1 MQPPSADIGHDVV
14 GGRVRRGRG
23 LAGLA
28 RRALESWRQN
38 VVFRLGAGIVLAVA
52 LSTGVYTTYV
62 MQTLR
67 DEASARLQDRVERQ
81 ASVLS
86 HALARPLFDI
96 NSAAVSSVVDSLG
109 ATPEVLMLHVLAP
122 NGAVLAALGGAD
134 DEPNAIRVSRKI
146 SFHDG
151 SRTYHVGAIELA
163 FSRRQIDEDLRRQM
177 VQTVMANFLLTLAI
191 VVCVLLVGR
200 RMTQPFADIQEA
212 LEKLARGETDIYLSG
227 IGRRD
232 QIGRLSSAVRSFRD
246 TLNRLRRAELV
257 TNGLLR
263 EKSTIEQQLRE
274 LNEDLEQK
282 IAARTRE
289 LLDSIRVA
297 RDSQEKLQAIVD
309 TALDAVVR
317 MDRQGRIVG
326 WNTQAE
332 KIFGWQR
339 DEVLGLDLD
348 QCIVPERHR
357 AAHRHGLERFER
369 SGVGGVLD
377 SRIETYAL
385 RRDGVEFPIELAIT
399 RVQLADSEDYE
410 FCSFIRD
417 ISERRER
424 EQSLVAANV
433 RAEAANVAKS
443 EFLANMS
450 HEIRTPMSA
459 IIGMAYLALRTE
471 LSPKQNDYV
480 GKIHRAAL
488 SLLGIINDILDFSKI
503 EAGKLD
509 VEHIPFCLDDVLANV
524 ASVTGQKA
532 ADKHLEYLFH
542 VPHAIPRMLVGD
554 PLRLGQVLINLVNNA
569 VKFTPA
575 GELELSCMRLDDT
588 VASALHGGRVR
599 LRFSVRD
606 TGIGM
611 SEQQQGKLFR
621 AFHQANGSTTREYGG
636 TGLGLSISQQLVGLM
651 GGRIVVKSSPGK
663 GSTFHFDIEFPLS
676 GEPERVAVAP
686 PELDGARLLLV
697 DDSEVAREIM
707 CEALQ
712 ALPLRVDTAASGL
725 EAEAALLAA
734 DAGGDPYRVVLTD
747 WQMPG
752 MDGITLARRIA
763 GNLALRQPPA
773 TVLVTAFG
781 REEVQQEAESAGIRG
796 FLCKPIGQSA
806 LVDTLVALFAPPRAP
821 HARSRAG
828 AKHGDDAGCV
838 ARVLLVEDNLVNQ
851 QIALELLQA
860 QNIAVDVAGTGREAL
875 DRLMDG
881 GPQAYDLVLMD
892 LEMPQ
897 LDGHAATVELRKDAR
912 FDKLPVIAMTA
923 HALAE
928 IRERCLRE
936 GMQDYVSKPVEPEK
950 LYATLARWIGSQL
963 PPPLPR
969 MLPPELADGPALP
982 GLSSLSGIDSA
993 FGLRHVA
1000 GNAALYIQLL
1010 DRFRGT
1016 QRDAGNMI
1024 RIDFEAGRRADAA
1037 SRAHTLRGVAGNIGA
1052 RELQTLAQA
1061 VEEGLSL
1068 ASSDRTR
1075 MATGVR
1081 ALQAAVDATM
1091 DSLDNYFVSHA
1102 AQALAP
1108 APAAHGPD
1116 AHGPDAAPPDALE
1129 AAAQLE
1135 QLLAEFSGEATDY
1148 FEAVRGRLADV
1159 LDAHAL
1165 ARLEQHLS
1173 RYEFEEARQLLPQ
1186 TAQARPDTAE
1196 TP

>member
-1 MQPPSADIGHDVV
+1 MPEPSAD
-14 GGRVRRGRG
+14 RSRGG
-23 LAGLA
+23 LAALA
-28 RRALESWRQN
+28 RLAVESWRQN

-67 DEASARLQDRVERQ
+67 EEASARLRERVERQ

-86 HALARPLFDI
+86 QALARPLFDI

-122 NGAVLAALGGAD
+122 NGVVLAALGGAG
-134 DEPNAIRVSRKI
+134 DEPGMVRVKRQIDYQDSGR
-146 SFHDG
+146 
-151 SRTYHVGAIELA
+151 RYHVGSIELA

-177 VQTVMANFLLTLAI
+177 EQTVLANFILSLAI
-191 VVCVLLVGR
+191 VGCVLLVGR

-246 TLNRLRRAELV
+246 TLNRLRRAEQV

-357 AAHRHGLERFER
+357 AAHRNGLARYER

-385 RRDGVEFPIELAIT
+385 RRDGTEFPIELAIT
-399 RVQLADSEDYE
+399 RVQLAASLDYE

-471 LSPKQNDYV
+471 LSPKQQDYV

-509 VEHIPFCLDDVLANV
+509 VEHIPFCLDEVLANV
-524 ASVTGQKA
+524 ASVTSQKA
-532 ADKHLEYLFH
+532 ADKQLEYLFH
-542 VPHAIPRMLVGD
+542 VPHTIPRMLVGD

-575 GELELSCMRLDDT
+575 GELELSCTRIDAAT
-588 VASALHGGRVR
+588 ALQKERVT
-599 LRFSVRD
+599 LRFAVRD

-611 SEQQQGKLFR
+611 SEQQQAKLFR

-651 GGRIVVKSSPGK
+651 GGQIVVRSSPGK
-663 GSTFHFDIEFPLS
+663 GATFHFDLAFPLS

-697 DDSEVAREIM
+697 DDSEVARDIM

-763 GNLALRQPPA
+763 GNPSLRHQPS

-821 HARSRAG
+821 HAHGRGRSKSG
-828 AKHGDDAGCV
+828 DAGDCV

-860 QNIAVDVAGTGREAL
+860 RHIAVDVAATGREAL
-875 DRLMDG
+875 DRLHDG

-897 LDGHAATVELRKDAR
+897 LDGHAATIELRKDAR
-912 FDKLPVIAMTA
+912 FDRLPVIAMTA

-963 PPPLPR
+963 PPPPHF
-969 MLPPELADGPALP
+969 PPPPAPESAAGPSLP

-1000 GNAALYIQLL
+1000 GNTSLYVQLL

-1016 QRDAGNMI
+1016 QRDAGSAI
-1024 RIDFEAGRRADAA
+1024 RADFEAGRRMEAA

-1061 VEEGLSL
+1061 VEEGLTM
-1068 ASSDRTR
+1068 ASSDRSR
-1075 MATGVR
+1075 LASGVR
-1081 ALQAAVDATM
+1081 ALEAAVEATM
-1091 DSLDNYFVSHA
+1091 HSLDSYFAEHA
-1102 AQALAP
+1102 ARAVQPLTAA
-1108 APAAHGPD
+1108 APAAGAVLPAD
-1116 AHGPDAAPPDALE
+1116 AQEALG
-1129 AAAQLE
+1129 QLA
-1135 QLLAEFSGEATDY
+1135 QLLAEFSGDATDY
-1148 FEAVRGRLADV
+1148 FENVRTQLAGV
-1159 LDAHAL
+1159 LDSAVL

-1186 TAQARPDTAE
+1186 AAGSRSDIAE
-1196 TP
+1196 SP

>member
-1 MQPPSADIGHDVV
+1 L
-14 GGRVRRGRG
+14 RG
-23 LAGLA
+23 LVDG
-28 RRALESWRQN
+28 WRQN
-38 VVFRLGAGIVLAVA
+38 IVFRLGAGIVLAVV

-62 MQTLR
+62 MHTLQI
-67 DEASARLQDRVERQ
+67 EADQHLQERVDRQ

-96 NSAAVSSVVDSLG
+96 NSAAVASVVDALG
-109 ATPEVLMLHVLAP
+109 ATPEVIMLRVLAP
-122 NGAVLAALGGAD
+122 NGAVLAALGASG
-134 DEPNAIRVSRKI
+134 DEEGAIRVNRKI
-146 SFHDG
+146 AYHDG
-151 SRTYHVGAIELA
+151 DRDYPVGSIELA
-163 FSRRQIDEDLRRQM
+163 FSRRQVDDDLRRQIM
-177 VQTVMANFLLTLAI
+177 HTVMANFVLSLAI
-191 VVCVLLVGR
+191 VGCVLLVGR

-212 LEKLARGETDIYLSG
+212 LEKLARGETDIHLSG

-246 TLNRLRRAELV
+246 TLNRLRRAEQV
-257 TNGLLR
+257 TNALLR
-263 EKSTIEQQLRE
+263 DKSVIEQQLRD

-289 LLDSIRVA
+289 LVESICVA
-297 RDSQEKLQAIVD
+297 QGSQAKLQAIVD

-317 MDRQGRIVG
+317 MDREGRIVG
-326 WNTQAE
+326 WNAQAE
-332 KIFGWQR
+332 KIFGWTG
-339 DEVLGLDLD
+339 DEVLGRDLD
-348 QCIVPERHR
+348 ECIVPQRHR
-357 AAHRHGLERFER
+357 AAHRNGLARYER

-399 RVQLADSEDYE
+399 RVQLAASDEYE

-471 LSPKQNDYV
+471 LSPKQQDYV

-524 ASVTGQKA
+524 ASVTSQNA

-575 GELELSCMRLDDT
+575 GELELSCTRLDDPST
-588 VASALHGGRVR
+588 DRFRDGFAT
-599 LRFSVRD
+599 LRFAVRD

-611 SEQQQGKLFR
+611 SEKQQARLFR
-621 AFHQANGSTTREYGG
+621 AFSQANGSTTREYGG

-651 GGRIVVKSSPGK
+651 GGRIVVASSPGK
-663 GSTFHFDIEFPLS
+663 GSTFHFDLDFPLS

-697 DDSEVAREIM
+697 DDSEVARVIM
-707 CEALQ
+707 SEALR
-712 ALPLRVDTAASGL
+712 ALPLRVDVASSGA
-725 EAEAALLAA
+725 EAESALLAA
-734 DAGGDPYRVVLTD
+734 DAAGDPYRVVLTD

-752 MDGITLARRIA
+752 MDGIELARRIA
-763 GNLALRQPPA
+763 SNPALRHPPS

-781 REEVQQEAESAGIRG
+781 REEVPQEAEAAGIHG
-796 FLCKPIGQSA
+796 FLSKPIGQSA
-806 LVDTLVALFAPPRAP
+806 LVDTLVALFAPPRA
-821 HARSRAG
+821 ADA
-828 AKHGDDAGCV
+828 HGRRNGKPREKGDSA
-838 ARVLLVEDNLVNQ
+838 ARVLLVEDNQVNQ

-860 QNIAVDVAGTGREAL
+860 QGIGVDVAANGIDALAMLRE
-875 DRLMDG
+875 G
-881 GPQAYDLVLMD
+881 GPQAYDVVLMD

-912 FDKLPVIAMTA
+912 FDKVPIVAMTA

-936 GMQDYVSKPVEPEK
+936 GMQDYISKPVEPEK
-950 LYATLARWIGSQL
+950 LYATLARWIGQAM
-963 PPPLPR
+963 PPPLPAGGNAV
-969 MLPPELADGPALP
+969 PDGPTLP
-982 GLSSLSGIDSA
+982 GLSNLSGIDSA
-993 FGLRHVA
+993 YGLRHVA
-1000 GNAALYIQLL
+1000 GNVALYVQLL
-1010 DRFRGT
+1010 DRFRAT
-1016 QRDAGNMI
+1016 QRDTGAQI
-1024 RIDFEAGRRADAA
+1024 RADYQAGHLREAA
-1037 SRAHTLRGVAGNIGA
+1037 ARAHTLRGVAGNVGA

-1061 VEEGLSL
+1061 VEEGLAL
-1068 ASSDRTR
+1068 ASPDRGR
-1075 MATGVR
+1075 LASGVR
-1081 ALQAAVDATM
+1081 ALEAAVEATM
-1091 DSLDNYFVSHA
+1091 ESLDRYFASA
-1102 AQALAP
+1102 AAATPGPEPEAVPVLP
-1108 APAAHGPD
+1108 AD
-1116 AHGPDAAPPDALE
+1116 ADGAGLE
-1129 AAAQLE
+1129 AVVQLD
-1135 QLLAEFSGEATDY
+1135 QLLAEYSGDALDY
-1148 FEAVRGRLADV
+1148 FLTVRAHLAGV
-1159 LDAHAL
+1159 LDAQRL

-1173 RYEFEEARQLLPQ
+1173 RYEFEEARQLLPAAAAAA
-1186 TAQARPDTAE
+1186 TRPDTAE
-1196 TP
+1196 TR

>member
-1 MQPPSADIGHDVV
+1 M
-14 GGRVRRGRG
+14 
-23 LAGLA
+23 
-28 RRALESWRQN
+28 
-38 VVFRLGAGIVLAVA
+38 VLA
-52 LSTGVYTTYV
+52 
-62 MQTLR
+62 
-67 DEASARLQDRVERQ
+67 
-81 ASVLS
+81 
-86 HALARPLFDI
+86 
-96 NSAAVSSVVDSLG
+96 SLG
-109 ATPEVLMLHVLAP
+109 S
-122 NGAVLAALGGAD
+122 GAD
-134 DEPNAIRVSRKI
+134 EEGAERVQQKVVY
-146 SFHDG
+146 HDG
-151 SRTYHVGAIELA
+151 NREYLVGSIDLAI
-163 FSRRQIDEDLRRQM
+163 SRRQIDADLRRQII
-177 VQTVMANFLLTLAI
+177 QTVLGNLILTLTI
-191 VVCVLLVGR
+191 TFCVLLIGR

-212 LEKLARGETDIYLSG
+212 LEKLARGETDIHLSG

-246 TLNRLRRAELV
+246 TLNRLRRAEQV

-263 EKSTIEQQLRE
+263 EKSVIEQQLRD

-289 LLDSIRVA
+289 LLDSMRMA
-297 RDSQEKLQAIVD
+297 QGSQAKLQAIVD

-326 WNTQAE
+326 WNAQAE
-332 KIFGWQR
+332 KMFGWKGE
-339 DEVLGLDLD
+339 EVLGRDLSE
-348 QCIVPERHR
+348 CIVPERHR
-357 AAHRHGLERFER
+357 AAHRNGLARYER

-399 RVQLADSEDYE
+399 RVQLAASDDYE

-459 IIGMAYLALRTE
+459 IIGMAYLTLRTE
-471 LSPKQNDYV
+471 LSPKQQDYV

-524 ASVTGQKA
+524 ASVTSQKA

-575 GELELSCMRLDDT
+575 GELELSCMRLDDPAADRFRDGYAT
-588 VASALHGGRVR
+588 
-599 LRFSVRD
+599 LRFAVRD

-611 SEQQQGKLFR
+611 SEQQQAKLFR
-621 AFHQANGSTTREYGG
+621 AFSQANGSTTREYGG

-651 GGRIVVKSSPGK
+651 GGRIVVESSPGK
-663 GSTFHFDIEFPLS
+663 GSTFHFDLDFPLS

-697 DDSEVAREIM
+697 DDSDVAREIM
-707 CEALQ
+707 SEALQ
-712 ALPLRVDTAASGL
+712 TLPLRVDVAASGA
-725 EAEAALLAA
+725 EAESALLAA
-734 DAGGDPYRVVLTD
+734 DAAGDPYRVVLTD

-752 MDGITLARRIA
+752 MNGIELARRIA
-763 GNLALRQPPA
+763 GNPALRQPPS

-781 REEVQQEAESAGIRG
+781 REEVQKEAEAAGIRG

-806 LVDTLVALFAPPRAP
+806 LVDTLIALFAPPRAP
-821 HARSRAG
+821 NARSRSEAAG
-828 AKHGDDAGCV
+828 DHV
-838 ARVLLVEDNLVNQ
+838 ARVLLVEDNQVNQ
-851 QIALELLQA
+851 EIALELLQA
-860 QNIAVDVAGTGREAL
+860 QNIAVDVAATGNEAL
-875 DRLMDG
+875 DMLYDG

-912 FDKLPVIAMTA
+912 FDKLPIVAMTA

-936 GMQDYVSKPVEPEK
+936 GMQDYITKPVEPEK
-950 LYATLARWIGSQL
+950 LYATLARWIGQAV
-963 PPPLPR
+963 PPPLSAGGTVV
-969 MLPPELADGPALP
+969 ADGPTLP
-982 GLSSLSGIDSA
+982 GLSTVSGIDSA
-993 FGLRHVA
+993 YGLRHVA
-1000 GNAALYIQLL
+1000 GNVALYVQLL
-1010 DRFRGT
+1010 DRFRAT
-1016 QRDAGNMI
+1016 QRDAGAQI
-1024 RIDFEAGRRADAA
+1024 RADYQARRLRQAA
-1037 SRAHTLRGVAGNIGA
+1037 ARAHTLRGVAGNIGA
-1052 RELQTLAQA
+1052 RELQTLAQS
-1061 VEEGLSL
+1061 VEEGLGL
-1068 ASSDRTR
+1068 AAPDRGR
-1075 MATGVR
+1075 LAAGVR
-1081 ALQAAVDATM
+1081 ALEAAVDATM
-1091 DSLDNYFVSHA
+1091 ESLDRYFARA
-1102 AQALAP
+1102 AVAPPPPETP
-1108 APAAHGPD
+1108 APPALSAD
-1116 AHGPDAAPPDALE
+1116 ADDAATDAIV
-1129 AAAQLE
+1129 QLD
-1135 QLLAEFSGEATDY
+1135 QLLAEYSGDAIDY
-1148 FEAVRGRLADV
+1148 FETVRARLAGV
-1159 LDAHAL
+1159 LDAEHM

-1173 RYEFEEARQLLPQ
+1173 RYEFEEARQQLPK
-1186 TAQARPDTAE
+1186 TAAATRPDTAE
-1196 TP
+1196 T

>member
-1 MQPPSADIGHDVV
+1 MPEPSISRQNGA
-14 GGRVRRGRG
+14 RSPS
-23 LAGLA
+23 LA
-28 RRALESWRQN
+28 RRIAEGWRQN

-67 DEASARLQDRVERQ
+67 EEASTRLQERVERH

-86 HALARPLFDI
+86 HALGRPLFDI

-134 DEPNAIRVSRKI
+134 EEPNAIRVNRKI
-146 SFHDG
+146 SYHDG
-151 SRTYHVGAIELA
+151 SRTYHVGSIELA

-177 VQTVMANFLLTLAI
+177 MQTVLANFVLTLAI
-191 VVCVLLVGR
+191 VGCVLLVGR

-246 TLNRLRRAELV
+246 TLNRLRRAEQV
-257 TNGLLR
+257 TSGLLR
-263 EKSTIEQQLRE
+263 EKSVIEQQLRE

-326 WNTQAE
+326 WNSQAE
-332 KIFGWQR
+332 KIFGWSGS
-339 DEVLGLDLD
+339 EVLGLDLD

-357 AAHRHGLERFER
+357 ASHRHGLARYER

-385 RRDGVEFPIELAIT
+385 RRDGTEFPIELAIT
-399 RVQLADSEDYE
+399 RVQLADSADYE

-471 LSPKQNDYV
+471 LSPKQQDYV

-503 EAGKLD
+503 EAGKLE
-509 VEHIPFCLDDVLANV
+509 VEQIAFCLDEVLANV
-524 ASVTGQKA
+524 ASVTSQKA
-532 ADKHLEYLFH
+532 ADKQLEYLFH

-575 GELELSCMRLDDT
+575 GELELSCMRLDTAVTARQAD
-588 VASALHGGRVR
+588 RVR
-599 LRFSVRD
+599 LRFAVRD

-611 SEQQQGKLFR
+611 SSQQQGKLFR

-651 GGRIVVKSSPGK
+651 GGQIVVDSSPGK
-663 GSTFHFDIEFPLS
+663 GSTFHFDLEFALS

-707 CEALQ
+707 CEALM

-734 DAGGDPYRVVLTD
+734 ELGGDPYRVVLTD

-763 GNLALRQPPA
+763 DNPALRQPPSV
-773 TVLVTAFG
+773 VLVTAFG

-796 FLCKPIGQSA
+796 FLTKPIGQSA
-806 LVDTLVALFAPPRAP
+806 LVDTLVALFAPPLAPNAPGRGRAKCSDSGEC
-821 HARSRAG
+821 A
-828 AKHGDDAGCV
+828 

-851 QIALELLQA
+851 QIALELLQV
-860 QNIAVDVAGTGREAL
+860 QNIAVDVAATGREAL
-875 DRLMDG
+875 DLLKQN
-881 GPQAYDLVLMD
+881 GPDAYDMVLMD

-950 LYATLARWIGSQL
+950 LYATLARWIGPQVASL
-963 PPPLPR
+963 PLPLPR
-969 MLPPELADGPALP
+969 ALAPGTAEGPSLP
-982 GLSSLSGIDSA
+982 GLSSLSGIDSV

-1000 GNAALYIQLL
+1000 GNVALYVQLL
-1010 DRFRGT
+1010 DRFRAT
-1016 QRDAGNMI
+1016 QRDAGSAI
-1024 RIDFEAGRRADAA
+1024 RSDYDAGRRMEAA

-1068 ASSDRTR
+1068 ASGDRAR
-1075 MATGVR
+1075 MAAGVR
-1081 ALQAAVDATM
+1081 ALEAAVEATM
-1091 DSLDNYFVSHA
+1091 HSLDSYFAARA
-1102 AQALAP
+1102 AQPAEPPP
-1108 APAAHGPD
+1108 APAFDGAAMPAD
-1116 AHGPDAAPPDALE
+1116 ARQIL
-1129 AAAQLE
+1129 AQLE
-1135 QLLAEFSGEATDY
+1135 QLLAEFSGDATDY
-1148 FEAVRGRLADV
+1148 FETVRGQLAGV
-1159 LDAHAL
+1159 LETAVL

-1173 RYEFEEARQLLPQ
+1173 RYEFEEARQLLPPAAKLQ
-1186 TAQARPDTAE
+1186 PDTAE

>member
-1 MQPPSADIGHDVV
+1 MRDPDIN
-14 GGRVRRGRG
+14 RNTKRG
-23 LAGLA
+23 LPMLA
-28 RRALESWRQN
+28 RQVLEGWRQN

-52 LSTGVYTTYV
+52 LSTGIYTTYV

-67 DEASARLQDRVERQ
+67 AEASARLQERVERH
-81 ASVLS
+81 AAVLS
-86 HALARPLFDI
+86 QALARPLFDI

-109 ATPEVLMLHVLAP
+109 ATPEVLMLHVLGP
-122 NGAVLAALGGAD
+122 NGAVLAALGGAE
-134 DEPNAIRVSRKI
+134 DEPGIVRVNRGI
-146 SFHDG
+146 SYQDSG
-151 SRTYHVGAIELA
+151 RTYKVGSIELA
-163 FSRRQIDEDLRRQM
+163 FSRRQIDEDLRRQI
-177 VQTVMANFLLTLAI
+177 VQTVMANFVLTLAI
-191 VVCVLLVGR
+191 VACVLLVGR

-246 TLNRLRRAELV
+246 TLNRLRRAEQV

-332 KIFGWQR
+332 KIFGWSR
-339 DEVLGLDLD
+339 DEVLGLPLD

-357 AAHRHGLERFER
+357 AAHSKGLARYER
-369 SGVGGVLD
+369 SGVSGVLD

-471 LSPKQNDYV
+471 LSPKQQDYV

-503 EAGKLD
+503 EAGKLE
-509 VEHIPFCLDDVLANV
+509 VEQIPFCLDDVLANV
-524 ASVTGQKA
+524 ASVTSQKA
-532 ADKHLEYLFH
+532 ADKQLEYLFH

-575 GELELSCMRLDDT
+575 GELELSCMRVD
-588 VASALHGGRVR
+588 SAAGVMQPDRVK
-599 LRFSVRD
+599 LRFAVRD

-663 GSTFHFDIEFPLS
+663 GATFHFDLEFVLS

-763 GNLALRQPPA
+763 GNPALRHPPS

-781 REEVQQEAESAGIRG
+781 REEVQQEAEGAGIRG

-806 LVDTLVALFAPPRAP
+806 LVDTLVALFAPPRDPNANSRG
-821 HARSRAG
+821 RSKCGDAG
-828 AKHGDDAGCV
+828 ACA

-860 QNIAVDVAGTGREAL
+860 RSIAVDVAGTGQEAL
-875 DRLMDG
+875 DLLEEG
-881 GPQAYDLVLMD
+881 GPDAYDLVLMD

-897 LDGHAATVELRKDAR
+897 LDGHAATVELRKDPR

-963 PPPLPR
+963 FSLPAPAPH
-969 MLPPELADGPALP
+969 LPPHLPLALGAEMADGPSLP

-1000 GNAALYIQLL
+1000 GNSALYVQLL
-1010 DRFRGT
+1010 DRFRAT
-1016 QRDAGNMI
+1016 QRDAGGLI
-1024 RIDFEAGRRADAA
+1024 RADYEAGRPMEAA
-1037 SRAHTLRGVAGNIGA
+1037 ARAHTLRGVAGNIGA

-1068 ASSDRTR
+1068 ASVDRDR
-1075 MATGVR
+1075 LAAGVR
-1081 ALQAAVDATM
+1081 ALQAAVHATM
-1091 DSLDNYFVSHA
+1091 DSLDSYFASPA

-1108 APAAHGPD
+1108 PSAAARIVAAEAPA
-1116 AHGPDAAPPDALE
+1116 DALQ
-1129 AAAQLE
+1129 AVAQLA

-1148 FEAVRGRLADV
+1148 FETVRTQLAGV
-1159 LDAHAL
+1159 LEPQVL

-1186 TAQARPDTAE
+1186 AADAHPDTAE
-1196 TP
+1196 TT

>member
-1 MQPPSADIGHDVV
+1 V
-14 GGRVRRGRG
+14 RG
-23 LAGLA
+23 LSD
-28 RRALESWRQN
+28 SWRQN
-38 VVFRLGAGIVLAVA
+38 IVFRLGAGIVLAVA
-52 LSTGVYTTYV
+52 LSTTAYTTWV
-62 MQTLR
+62 MHSLHR
-67 DEASARLQDRVERQ
+67 EASARLGERVERQ
-81 ASVLS
+81 ANVVS

-96 NSAAVSSVVDSLG
+96 NSAAVSSVVDALG
-109 ATPEVLMLHVLAP
+109 GTPEVIMLRVLAP
-122 NGAVLAALGGAD
+122 NGTVLASLGSGAD
-134 DEPNAIRVSRKI
+134 EEGAERIQQKVVY
-146 SFHDG
+146 HDG
-151 SRTYHVGAIELA
+151 NREYLVGSIDLAI
-163 FSRRQIDEDLRRQM
+163 SRRQIDADLRRQII
-177 VQTVMANFLLTLAI
+177 QTVLGNLILTLTI
-191 VVCVLLVGR
+191 TLCVLLIGR

-212 LEKLARGETDIYLSG
+212 LEKLARGETDIHLSG

-246 TLNRLRRAELV
+246 TLNRLRRAEQV

-263 EKSTIEQQLRE
+263 EKSVIEQQLRD

-289 LLDSIRVA
+289 LLDSMRMA
-297 RDSQEKLQAIVD
+297 QGSQAKLQAIVD

-326 WNTQAE
+326 WNAQAE
-332 KIFGWQR
+332 KMFGWKGE
-339 DEVLGLDLD
+339 EVLGRDLSE
-348 QCIVPERHR
+348 CIVPERHR
-357 AAHRHGLERFER
+357 AAHRNGLARYER

-399 RVQLADSEDYE
+399 RVQLATSDDYE

-459 IIGMAYLALRTE
+459 IIGMAYLTLRTE
-471 LSPKQNDYV
+471 LSPKQQDYV

-524 ASVTGQKA
+524 ASVTSQKA

-575 GELELSCMRLDDT
+575 GELELSCMRLDDPAADRFREGYAT
-588 VASALHGGRVR
+588 
-599 LRFSVRD
+599 LRFAVRD

-611 SEQQQGKLFR
+611 SEQQQAKLFR
-621 AFHQANGSTTREYGG
+621 AFSQANGSTTREYGG

-651 GGRIVVKSSPGK
+651 GGRIVVESSPGK
-663 GSTFHFDIEFPLS
+663 GSTFHFDLDFPLS

-697 DDSEVAREIM
+697 DDSDVAREIM
-707 CEALQ
+707 SEALQ
-712 ALPLRVDTAASGL
+712 TLPLRVDLAASGA
-725 EAEAALLAA
+725 EAESALLAA
-734 DAGGDPYRVVLTD
+734 DAAGDPYRVVLTD

-752 MDGITLARRIA
+752 MNGIELARRIA
-763 GNLALRQPPA
+763 GNPALRQPPS

-781 REEVQQEAESAGIRG
+781 REEVQKEAEAAGIRG

-821 HARSRAG
+821 NARSRSEAS
-828 AKHGDDAGCV
+828 GDHV

-851 QIALELLQA
+851 EIALELLQA
-860 QNIAVDVAGTGREAL
+860 QNIAVDVAATGNEAL
-875 DRLMDG
+875 DMLYDG

-912 FDKLPVIAMTA
+912 FDKLPIVAMTA

-936 GMQDYVSKPVEPEK
+936 GMQDYITKPVEPEK
-950 LYATLARWIGSQL
+950 LYATLARWIGQAV
-963 PPPLPR
+963 PPPLPKGGAVV
-969 MLPPELADGPALP
+969 ADGPTLP
-982 GLSSLSGIDSA
+982 GLSTVSGIDSA
-993 FGLRHVA
+993 YGLRHVA
-1000 GNAALYIQLL
+1000 GNVALYVQLL
-1010 DRFRGT
+1010 DRFRAT
-1016 QRDAGNMI
+1016 QRDAGAQI
-1024 RIDFEAGRRADAA
+1024 RADYQARRLRQAA
-1037 SRAHTLRGVAGNIGA
+1037 ARAHTLRGVAGNIGA
-1052 RELQTLAQA
+1052 RELQTLAQS
-1061 VEEGLSL
+1061 VEEGLGL
-1068 ASSDRTR
+1068 AAPDRGR
-1075 MATGVR
+1075 LAAGVR
-1081 ALQAAVDATM
+1081 ALEAAVDATM
-1091 DSLDNYFVSHA
+1091 ESLDRYFARVA
-1102 AQALAP
+1102 ATPSPPPPEPP
-1108 APAAHGPD
+1108 APAALSAD
-1116 AHGPDAAPPDALE
+1116 ADDAATDAIV
-1129 AAAQLE
+1129 QLDH
-1135 QLLAEFSGEATDY
+1135 LLAEYSGDAIDY
-1148 FEAVRGRLADV
+1148 FETVRARLAGV
-1159 LDAHAL
+1159 LDAEHM

-1173 RYEFEEARQLLPQ
+1173 RYEFEEARQQLPK
-1186 TAQARPDTAE
+1186 TAAATRPDTAE
-1196 TP
+1196 T

>member
-1 MQPPSADIGHDVV
+1 V
-14 GGRVRRGRG
+14 RG
-23 LAGLA
+23 LVD
-28 RRALESWRQN
+28 SWRQN
-38 VVFRLGAGIVLAVA
+38 IVFRLGAGIVLAVA
-52 LSTGVYTTYV
+52 LSTTAYTTWV
-62 MQTLR
+62 MHSLQR
-67 DEASARLQDRVERQ
+67 EASARLGERVERQ
-81 ASVLS
+81 ANVVS

-96 NSAAVSSVVDSLG
+96 NSAAVSSVVDALG
-109 ATPEVLMLHVLAP
+109 GTPEVIMLRVLAP
-122 NGAVLAALGGAD
+122 NGTVLASLGSGAD
-134 DEPNAIRVSRKI
+134 EEGAERIQQKVVYHDANREYLVGSIDLAI
-146 SFHDG
+146 
-151 SRTYHVGAIELA
+151 
-163 FSRRQIDEDLRRQM
+163 SRRQIDADLRRQII
-177 VQTVMANFLLTLAI
+177 QTVLGNLILTLTI
-191 VVCVLLVGR
+191 TLCVLLIGR

-212 LEKLARGETDIYLSG
+212 LEKLARGETDIHLSG

-246 TLNRLRRAELV
+246 TLNRLRRAEQV

-263 EKSTIEQQLRE
+263 EKSVIEQQLRD

-289 LLDSIRVA
+289 LLDSMRMA
-297 RDSQEKLQAIVD
+297 QGSQAKLQAIVD

-326 WNTQAE
+326 WNAQAE
-332 KIFGWQR
+332 KIFGWKGE
-339 DEVLGLDLD
+339 EVLGRDLSE
-348 QCIVPERHR
+348 CIVPERHR
-357 AAHRHGLERFER
+357 AAHRNGLARYER

-399 RVQLADSEDYE
+399 RVQLAASDDYE

-459 IIGMAYLALRTE
+459 IIGMAYLTLRTE
-471 LSPKQNDYV
+471 LSPKQQDYV

-524 ASVTGQKA
+524 ASVTSQKA

-575 GELELSCMRLDDT
+575 GELELSCMRLDDPAADRFREGYAT
-588 VASALHGGRVR
+588 
-599 LRFSVRD
+599 LRFAVRD

-611 SEQQQGKLFR
+611 SEQQQAKLFR
-621 AFHQANGSTTREYGG
+621 AFSQANGSTTREYGG

-651 GGRIVVKSSPGK
+651 GGRIVVESSPGK
-663 GSTFHFDIEFPLS
+663 GSTFHFDLDFPLS

-697 DDSEVAREIM
+697 DDSDVAREIM
-707 CEALQ
+707 SEALQ
-712 ALPLRVDTAASGL
+712 TLPLRVDLAASGA
-725 EAEAALLAA
+725 EAESALLAA
-734 DAGGDPYRVVLTD
+734 DAAGDPYRVVLTD

-752 MDGITLARRIA
+752 MNGIELARRIA
-763 GNLALRQPPA
+763 GNPALRQPPS

-781 REEVQQEAESAGIRG
+781 REEVQKEAEAAGIRG

-821 HARSRAG
+821 NARSRFEAS
-828 AKHGDDAGCV
+828 GDHA

-851 QIALELLQA
+851 EIALELLQA
-860 QNIAVDVAGTGREAL
+860 QNIAVDVAATGNEAL
-875 DRLMDG
+875 DMLYDG

-912 FDKLPVIAMTA
+912 FDKLPIVAMTA

-936 GMQDYVSKPVEPEK
+936 GMQDYITKPVEPEK
-950 LYATLARWIGSQL
+950 LYATLARWIGQAV
-963 PPPLPR
+963 PPPLPQGGAAV
-969 MLPPELADGPALP
+969 ADGPSLP
-982 GLSSLSGIDSA
+982 GLSTVSGIDSA
-993 FGLRHVA
+993 YGLRHVA
-1000 GNAALYIQLL
+1000 GNVALYVQLL
-1010 DRFRGT
+1010 DRFRAT
-1016 QRDAGNMI
+1016 QRDAGAQI
-1024 RIDFEAGRRADAA
+1024 RADYQARRLRQAA
-1037 SRAHTLRGVAGNIGA
+1037 ARAHTLRGVAGNIGA
-1052 RELQTLAQA
+1052 RELQTLAQS
-1061 VEEGLSL
+1061 VEEGLGL
-1068 ASSDRTR
+1068 AAPDRGR
-1075 MATGVR
+1075 LAAGVR
-1081 ALQAAVDATM
+1081 ALEAAVEATM
-1091 DSLDNYFVSHA
+1091 ESLDRYFARA
-1102 AQALAP
+1102 AIAPPPP
-1108 APAAHGPD
+1108 APPAPLV
-1116 AHGPDAAPPDALE
+1116 APPDADD
-1129 AAAQLE
+1129 AALDAVAQLD
-1135 QLLAEFSGEATDY
+1135 QLLAEYSGDAIDY
-1148 FEAVRGRLADV
+1148 FETVRARLAGV
-1159 LDAHAL
+1159 LDADHM

-1173 RYEFEEARQLLPQ
+1173 RYEFEEARQQLPK
-1186 TAQARPDTAE
+1186 TAAATRPDTAE
-1196 TP
+1196 T

>member
-1 MQPPSADIGHDVV
+1 MADPGIERSNDGMD
-14 GGRVRRGRG
+14 RRLHRARG
-23 LAGLA
+23 LGALA
-28 RRALESWRQN
+28 RRLGESWRQN

-62 MQTLR
+62 MQTQR
-67 DEASARLQDRVERQ
+67 EEADARLQERVERQ
-81 ASVLS
+81 AAVLS
-86 HALARPLFDI
+86 QALARPLFDI

-109 ATPEVLMLHVLAP
+109 ATPEIAMLHVLAP
-122 NGAVLAALGGAD
+122 NGAVLAALGGSEEA
-134 DEPNAIRVSRKI
+134 PGTIRVARKI
-146 SFHDG
+146 VYRDG
-151 SRTYHVGAIELA
+151 ARDYHVGSIDLA
-163 FSRRQIDEDLRRQM
+163 FSRRQIDEDLRRQT
-177 VQTVMANFLLTLAI
+177 VQTITAAFLLTLAI

-200 RMTQPFADIQEA
+200 RMTQPFTDIQQA

-246 TLNRLRRAELV
+246 TLNRLRRAEQV

-263 EKSTIEQQLRE
+263 EKSVIEQQLRE

-289 LLDSIRVA
+289 LLNSIRIA

-332 KIFGWQR
+332 KIFGWR
-339 DEVLGLDLD
+339 REEVLGLDLD

-357 AAHRHGLERFER
+357 EAHRNGLARYER

-377 SRIETYAL
+377 TRIETYAL
-385 RRDGVEFPIELAIT
+385 RRDGMEFPIELAIT

-471 LSPKQNDYV
+471 LSPKQQDYV

-509 VEHIPFCLDDVLANV
+509 VERIPFCLDDVLANV

-532 ADKHLEYLFH
+532 ADKQLEYLFH
-542 VPHAIPRMLVGD
+542 VPHSIPRMLVGD

-575 GELELSCMRLDDT
+575 GELELSCMRLDPVSNAMQPIAARPD
-588 VASALHGGRVR
+588 RVK
-599 LRFSVRD
+599 LRFAVRD

-621 AFHQANGSTTREYGG
+621 AFHQANGSTTREFGG

-651 GGRIVVKSSPGK
+651 GGRIVVRSSPGK
-663 GSTFHFDIEFPLS
+663 GATFHFDLEFPLS

-697 DDSEVAREIM
+697 DDSEVARDVM

-712 ALPLRVDTAASGL
+712 ALPLRVVTAASGL

-734 DAGGDPYRVVLTD
+734 DAAGDPYRVVLTD

-763 GNLALRQPPA
+763 GNPALRHPPS

-781 REEVQQEAESAGIRG
+781 REEVQLEAESAGIRG
-796 FLCKPIGQSA
+796 FLTKPIGQSA
-806 LVDTLVALFAPPRAP
+806 LVDTLVALFAPP
-821 HARSRAG
+821 HAANAHNRCEET
-828 AKHGDDAGCV
+828 GDWV

-851 QIALELLQA
+851 QIALELLQV
-860 QNIAVDVAGTGREAL
+860 QNIAVDVACTGHEAL
-875 DRLMDG
+875 DLLMRG
-881 GPQAYDLVLMD
+881 GPEAYDLVLMD

-936 GMQDYVSKPVEPEK
+936 GMQDYVCKPVEPEK

-969 MLPPELADGPALP
+969 TLAPEVADGPSLP

-1000 GNAALYIQLL
+1000 GNLALYVQLL
-1010 DRFRGT
+1010 DRFRAT
-1016 QRDAGNMI
+1016 QRDAGAAI
-1024 RIDFEAGRRADAA
+1024 RADFEAGRRMEAA

-1061 VEEGLSL
+1061 VEEGLSM

-1075 MATGVR
+1075 LAAGVR
-1081 ALQAAVDATM
+1081 ALEAGVDATM
-1091 DSLDNYFVSHA
+1091 HSLDGYFASHA
-1102 AQALAP
+1102 VHVLNPPAPGAQQENGAAP
-1108 APAAHGPD
+1108 AD
-1116 AHGPDAAPPDALE
+1116 AQE
-1129 AAAQLE
+1129 AVAQLGR
-1135 QLLAEFSGEATDY
+1135 LLAEFSGEATDY
-1148 FEAVRGRLADV
+1148 FESVRAQLAAVLAPQV
-1159 LDAHAL
+1159 L

-1173 RYEFEEARQLLPQ
+1173 RYEFEEAHQLLPQ
-1186 TAQARPDTAE
+1186 AAASPPDTAE
-1196 TP
+1196 TS

>member
-1 MQPPSADIGHDVV
+1 M
-14 GGRVRRGRG
+14 RG
-23 LAGLA
+23 LVD
-28 RRALESWRQN
+28 SWRQN
-38 VVFRLGAGIVLAVA
+38 IVFRLGAGIVLAVA
-52 LSTGVYTTYV
+52 LSTTAYTTWV
-62 MQTLR
+62 MHSLHR
-67 DEASARLQDRVERQ
+67 EASARLGERVERQ
-81 ASVLS
+81 ATVVS

-96 NSAAVSSVVDSLG
+96 NSAAVSSVVDALG
-109 ATPEVLMLHVLAP
+109 GTPEVIMLRVLAP
-122 NGAVLAALGGAD
+122 NGTVLASLGSGAD
-134 DEPNAIRVSRKI
+134 EEGAERIRQKVVY
-146 SFHDG
+146 HDG
-151 SRTYHVGAIELA
+151 NREYLVGSIDLAI
-163 FSRRQIDEDLRRQM
+163 SRRQIDADLRRQII
-177 VQTVMANFLLTLAI
+177 QTVLGNLILTLTI
-191 VVCVLLVGR
+191 TLCVLLIGR

-212 LEKLARGETDIYLSG
+212 LEKLARGETDIHLSG

-246 TLNRLRRAELV
+246 TLNRLRRAEQV

-263 EKSTIEQQLRE
+263 EKSVIEQQLRD

-289 LLDSIRVA
+289 LLDSMRMA
-297 RDSQEKLQAIVD
+297 QGSQAKLQAIVD

-326 WNTQAE
+326 WNAQAE
-332 KIFGWQR
+332 KMFGWKGE
-339 DEVLGLDLD
+339 EVLGRDLSD
-348 QCIVPERHR
+348 CIVPERHR
-357 AAHRHGLERFER
+357 AAHRNGLARYER

-399 RVQLADSEDYE
+399 RVQLAASDDYE

-459 IIGMAYLALRTE
+459 IIGMAYLTLRTE
-471 LSPKQNDYV
+471 LSPKQQDYV

-524 ASVTGQKA
+524 ASVTSQKA

-575 GELELSCMRLDDT
+575 GELELSCMRLDDPAADRFRAGYAT
-588 VASALHGGRVR
+588 
-599 LRFSVRD
+599 LRFAVRD

-611 SEQQQGKLFR
+611 SEQQQAKLFR
-621 AFHQANGSTTREYGG
+621 AFSQANGSTTREYGG

-651 GGRIVVKSSPGK
+651 GGRIVVESSPGK
-663 GSTFHFDIEFPLS
+663 GSTFHFDLDFPLS

-697 DDSEVAREIM
+697 DDSDVAREIM
-707 CEALQ
+707 SEALQ
-712 ALPLRVDTAASGL
+712 TLPLRVDLAASGA
-725 EAEAALLAA
+725 EAESALLAA
-734 DAGGDPYRVVLTD
+734 DAAGDPYRVVLTD

-752 MDGITLARRIA
+752 MNGIELARRIA
-763 GNLALRQPPA
+763 GNPALRQPPS

-781 REEVQQEAESAGIRG
+781 REEVQKEAEAAGIRG

-821 HARSRAG
+821 NARCRSEASCD
-828 AKHGDDAGCV
+828 HV
-838 ARVLLVEDNLVNQ
+838 ARVLLVEDNQVNQ
-851 QIALELLQA
+851 EIALELLQA
-860 QNIAVDVAGTGREAL
+860 QNIAVDVAATGNEAL
-875 DRLMDG
+875 DMLYEG

-912 FDKLPVIAMTA
+912 FDKLPIVAMTA

-936 GMQDYVSKPVEPEK
+936 GMQDYITKPVEPEK
-950 LYATLARWIGSQL
+950 LYATLARWIGQAV
-963 PPPLPR
+963 PPPLSAGGAVA
-969 MLPPELADGPALP
+969 ADGPTLP
-982 GLSSLSGIDSA
+982 GLSTVSGIDSA
-993 FGLRHVA
+993 YGLRHVA
-1000 GNAALYIQLL
+1000 GNVALYVQLL
-1010 DRFRGT
+1010 DRFRAT
-1016 QRDAGNMI
+1016 QRDAGAQI
-1024 RIDFEAGRRADAA
+1024 RADYQARRLRQAA
-1037 SRAHTLRGVAGNIGA
+1037 ARAHTLRGVAGNIGA
-1052 RELQTLAQA
+1052 RELQTLAQS
-1061 VEEGLSL
+1061 VEEGLGL
-1068 ASSDRTR
+1068 AAPDRGR
-1075 MATGVR
+1075 LAAGVR
-1081 ALQAAVDATM
+1081 ALEAAVDATM
-1091 DSLDNYFVSHA
+1091 ESLDRYFARA
-1102 AQALAP
+1102 AIVPPPPP
-1108 APAAHGPD
+1108 APPSV
-1116 AHGPDAAPPDALE
+1116 PPDADD
-1129 AAAQLE
+1129 AALDAVAQLDH
-1135 QLLAEFSGEATDY
+1135 LLAEYSGDAIDY
-1148 FEAVRGRLADV
+1148 FETVRARLAGV
-1159 LDAHAL
+1159 LDAEHM

-1173 RYEFEEARQLLPQ
+1173 RYEFEEARQQLPK
-1186 TAQARPDTAE
+1186 TAAATRPDTAE
-1196 TP
+1196 T

>member
-1 MQPPSADIGHDVV
+1 V
-14 GGRVRRGRG
+14 RG
-23 LAGLA
+23 LVD
-28 RRALESWRQN
+28 SWRQN
-38 VVFRLGAGIVLAVA
+38 IVFRLGAGIVLAVA
-52 LSTGVYTTYV
+52 LSTTAYTTWV
-62 MQTLR
+62 MHSLHR
-67 DEASARLQDRVERQ
+67 EASARLGERIERQ
-81 ASVLS
+81 ATVVS

-96 NSAAVSSVVDSLG
+96 NSAAVSSVVDALG
-109 ATPEVLMLHVLAP
+109 GTPEVIMLRVLAP
-122 NGAVLAALGGAD
+122 NGTVLASLGSGAD
-134 DEPNAIRVSRKI
+134 EEGAERVQQKVVY
-146 SFHDG
+146 HDG
-151 SRTYHVGAIELA
+151 NREYLVGSIDLAI
-163 FSRRQIDEDLRRQM
+163 SRRQIDADLRRQII
-177 VQTVMANFLLTLAI
+177 QTVLGNLILTLTI
-191 VVCVLLVGR
+191 TLCVLLIGR

-212 LEKLARGETDIYLSG
+212 LEKLARGETDIHLSG

-246 TLNRLRRAELV
+246 TLNRLRRAEQV

-263 EKSTIEQQLRE
+263 EKSVIEQQLRD

-289 LLDSIRVA
+289 LLESMRMA
-297 RDSQEKLQAIVD
+297 QGSQAKLQAIVD

-326 WNTQAE
+326 WNAQAE
-332 KIFGWQR
+332 KMFGWKGE
-339 DEVLGLDLD
+339 EVLGRDLSE
-348 QCIVPERHR
+348 CIVPERHR
-357 AAHRHGLERFER
+357 AAHRNGLARYER

-399 RVQLADSEDYE
+399 RVQLATSDDYE

-471 LSPKQNDYV
+471 LSPKQQDYV

-488 SLLGIINDILDFSKI
+488 SLLGVINDILDFSKI

-524 ASVTGQKA
+524 ASVTSQKA

-575 GELELSCMRLDDT
+575 GELELSCMRLDG
-588 VASALHGGRVR
+588 ASADRFGTGHAT
-599 LRFSVRD
+599 LRFAVRD

-611 SEQQQGKLFR
+611 SEQQQAKLFR
-621 AFHQANGSTTREYGG
+621 AFSQANGSTTREYGG

-651 GGRIVVKSSPGK
+651 GGRIAVESSPGK
-663 GSTFHFDIEFPLS
+663 GSTFHFDLDFPLS

-707 CEALQ
+707 SEALQ
-712 ALPLRVDTAASGL
+712 TLPLRVDLAASGA
-725 EAEAALLAA
+725 EAESALLAA
-734 DAGGDPYRVVLTD
+734 DAAGDPYRVVLTD

-752 MDGITLARRIA
+752 MDGIELARRIA
-763 GNLALRQPPA
+763 GNPALRQPPS

-781 REEVQQEAESAGIRG
+781 REEVQKEAEAAGIRG

-806 LVDTLVALFAPPRAP
+806 LVDTLVALFAPPRLPNA
-821 HARSRAG
+821 
-828 AKHGDDAGCV
+828 HGRRHGKCGDTGDCV
-838 ARVLLVEDNLVNQ
+838 ARVLLVEDNQVNQ

-860 QNIAVDVAGTGREAL
+860 QNIAVEVAATGNEAL
-875 DRLMDG
+875 DMLYAG

-912 FDKLPVIAMTA
+912 FDKLPIVAMTA

-936 GMQDYVSKPVEPEK
+936 GMQDYITKPVEPEK
-950 LYATLARWIGSQL
+950 LYATLARWIGQAV
-963 PPPLPR
+963 PPPLPKR
-969 MLPPELADGPALP
+969 SAGVADGPTLP
-982 GLSSLSGIDSA
+982 GLSTVSGIDSA
-993 FGLRHVA
+993 YGLRHVA
-1000 GNAALYIQLL
+1000 GNVALYVQLL
-1010 DRFRGT
+1010 DRFRAT
-1016 QRDAGNMI
+1016 QRDAGAQI
-1024 RIDFEAGRRADAA
+1024 RADFQARHLLQAA
-1037 SRAHTLRGVAGNIGA
+1037 ARAHTLRGVAGNIGA
-1052 RELQTLAQA
+1052 RELQTLAQS
-1061 VEEGLSL
+1061 VEEGLGL
-1068 ASSDRTR
+1068 AAPDPGRL
-1075 MATGVR
+1075 AAGVR
-1081 ALQAAVDATM
+1081 ALEAAVDATM
-1091 DSLDNYFVSHA
+1091 ESLDRYFARA
-1102 AQALAP
+1102 A
-1108 APAAHGPD
+1108 
-1116 AHGPDAAPPDALE
+1116 AAPPPAPPEPPPLPADAIE
-1129 AAAQLE
+1129 AAADAVAQLD
-1135 QLLAEFSGEATDY
+1135 QLLAEYSGDAIDY
-1148 FEAVRGRLADV
+1148 FETVRARLAGV
-1159 LDAHAL
+1159 LDAQHM

-1173 RYEFEEARQLLPQ
+1173 RYEFEEARQQLPK
-1186 TAQARPDTAE
+1186 TAAATRPDTAE
-1196 TP
+1196 T

>member
-1 MQPPSADIGHDVV
+1 M
-14 GGRVRRGRG
+14 RG
-23 LAGLA
+23 LVD
-28 RRALESWRQN
+28 SWRQN
-38 VVFRLGAGIVLAVA
+38 IVFRLGAGIVLAVA
-52 LSTGVYTTYV
+52 LSTTVYTTWV
-62 MQTLR
+62 MHSLHR
-67 DEASARLQDRVERQ
+67 EASARLGERIERQ
-81 ASVLS
+81 ANVVS

-96 NSAAVSSVVDSLG
+96 NSAAVSSVVDALG
-109 ATPEVLMLHVLAP
+109 GTPEVIMLRVLAP
-122 NGAVLAALGGAD
+122 NGMVLASLGSGAD
-134 DEPNAIRVSRKI
+134 EEGAERVQQKVVY
-146 SFHDG
+146 HDG
-151 SRTYHVGAIELA
+151 NREYLVGSIDLAI
-163 FSRRQIDEDLRRQM
+163 SRRQIDADLRRQII
-177 VQTVMANFLLTLAI
+177 QTVLGNLILTLAI
-191 VVCVLLVGR
+191 TLCVLLIGR

-212 LEKLARGETDIYLSG
+212 LEKLARGETDIHLSG

-246 TLNRLRRAELV
+246 TLNRLRRAEQV

-263 EKSTIEQQLRE
+263 EKSVIEQQLRD

-289 LLDSIRVA
+289 LLDSMRMA
-297 RDSQEKLQAIVD
+297 QGSQAKLQAIVD

-326 WNTQAE
+326 WNAQAE
-332 KIFGWQR
+332 KMFGWKGE
-339 DEVLGLDLD
+339 EVLGRDLSD
-348 QCIVPERHR
+348 CIVPERHR
-357 AAHRHGLERFER
+357 AAHRNGLARYER

-399 RVQLADSEDYE
+399 RVQLATSDDYE

-471 LSPKQNDYV
+471 LSPKQQDYV

-524 ASVTGQKA
+524 ASVTSQKA

-575 GELELSCMRLDDT
+575 GELELSCMRLDDPAADRFRDGYAT
-588 VASALHGGRVR
+588 
-599 LRFSVRD
+599 LRFAVRD

-611 SEQQQGKLFR
+611 SEQQQAKLFR
-621 AFHQANGSTTREYGG
+621 AFSQANGSTTREYGG

-651 GGRIVVKSSPGK
+651 GGRIVVASSPGK
-663 GSTFHFDIEFPLS
+663 GSTFHFDLDFPLS

-697 DDSEVAREIM
+697 DDSDVAREIM
-707 CEALQ
+707 SEALQ
-712 ALPLRVDTAASGL
+712 TLPLRVDLAASGA
-725 EAEAALLAA
+725 EAESALLAA
-734 DAGGDPYRVVLTD
+734 DAAGDPYRVVLTD

-752 MDGITLARRIA
+752 MNGIELARRIA
-763 GNLALRQPPA
+763 GNPALRHPPS

-781 REEVQQEAESAGIRG
+781 REEVQKEAEAAGIRG

-821 HARSRAG
+821 NAHSRRNGKFGAPGDHA
-828 AKHGDDAGCV
+828 

-851 QIALELLQA
+851 EIALELLQA
-860 QNIAVDVAGTGREAL
+860 QNIAVDVAATGNEAL
-875 DRLMDG
+875 DMLYDG
-881 GPQAYDLVLMD
+881 GPQTYDLVLMD

-912 FDKLPVIAMTA
+912 FDRLPIVAMTA

-936 GMQDYVSKPVEPEK
+936 GMQDYITKPVEPEK
-950 LYATLARWIGSQL
+950 LYATLARWIGQAV
-963 PPPLPR
+963 PPPLPAGGAVV
-969 MLPPELADGPALP
+969 ADGPTLP
-982 GLSSLSGIDSA
+982 GLSTVSGIDSA
-993 FGLRHVA
+993 YGLRHVA
-1000 GNAALYIQLL
+1000 GNVALYVQLL
-1010 DRFRGT
+1010 DRFRAT
-1016 QRDAGNMI
+1016 QRDAGAQI
-1024 RIDFEAGRRADAA
+1024 RADYQARRLRQAA
-1037 SRAHTLRGVAGNIGA
+1037 ARAHTLRGVAGNIGA
-1052 RELQTLAQA
+1052 RELQTLAQS
-1061 VEEGLSL
+1061 VEEGLGL
-1068 ASSDRTR
+1068 AAPDRGR
-1075 MATGVR
+1075 LAAGVR
-1081 ALQAAVDATM
+1081 ALEAAVDATM
-1091 DSLDNYFVSHA
+1091 ESLDRYFARA
-1102 AQALAP
+1102 AIAPPPPVPP
-1108 APAAHGPD
+1108 APPSAATD
-1116 AHGPDAAPPDALE
+1116 ADDAALDAV
-1129 AAAQLE
+1129 AQLD
-1135 QLLAEFSGEATDY
+1135 QLLAEYSGDAIDY
-1148 FEAVRGRLADV
+1148 FETVRARLAGV
-1159 LDAHAL
+1159 LDAEHM

-1173 RYEFEEARQLLPQ
+1173 RYEFEEARQQLPAA
-1186 TAQARPDTAE
+1186 TRPDTAE
-1196 TP
+1196 T

>member
-1 MQPPSADIGHDVV
+1 MPDSSVE
-14 GGRVRRGRG
+14 RLKKGRG
-23 LAGLA
+23 LAALA
-28 RRALESWRQN
+28 RRVLESWRQN

-67 DEASARLQDRVERQ
+67 EEASTRLQERVERQ

-122 NGAVLAALGGAD
+122 NGAVLAALGAD
-134 DEPNAIRVSRKI
+134 NDEPNAIRVQRKI

-151 SRTYHVGAIELA
+151 NRNFHVGTIELA

-177 VQTVMANFLLTLAI
+177 VQTVMANLILTLAI
-191 VVCVLLVGR
+191 VGCVLLVGR

-246 TLNRLRRAELV
+246 TLNRLRKAEQV

-263 EKSTIEQQLRE
+263 EKSGIEQQLRE

-332 KIFGWQR
+332 RIFGWSR

-357 AAHRHGLERFER
+357 AAHRNGLARFER

-377 SRIETYAL
+377 TRIETYAL
-385 RRDGVEFPIELAIT
+385 RRDGTEFPIELAIT

-410 FCSFIRD
+410 FCSFLRD

-471 LSPKQNDYV
+471 LSPKQQDYV

-509 VEHIPFCLDDVLANV
+509 VEQIPFCLDDVLANV
-524 ASVTGQKA
+524 ASVTSQKA
-532 ADKHLEYLFH
+532 ADKQLEYLFH
-542 VPHAIPRMLVGD
+542 VPHSIPRMLVGD

-575 GELELSCMRLDDT
+575 GELELSCMRIDAG
-588 VASALHGGRVR
+588 ASALQADRVS
-599 LRFSVRD
+599 LRFAVRD

-611 SEQQQGKLFR
+611 NEQQQGKLFR

-651 GGRIVVKSSPGK
+651 GGQIVVKSSPGK
-663 GSTFHFDIEFPLS
+663 GSTFHFDLEFPLS

-752 MDGITLARRIA
+752 MDGIALARRIG
-763 GNLALRQPPA
+763 GNPALRHPPSV
-773 TVLVTAFG
+773 VLVTAFG
-781 REEVQQEAESAGIRG
+781 REEVQQEAEAAGIRG
-796 FLCKPIGQSA
+796 FLTKPLGQSA
-806 LVDTLVALFAPPRAP
+806 LVDTLVTLFAPPSSSN
-821 HARSRAG
+821 ARGRCEEL
-828 AKHGDDAGCV
+828 GDCV
-838 ARVLLVEDNLVNQ
+838 ARVLLVEDNQVNQ

-860 QNIAVDVAGTGREAL
+860 QNIAVDVAATGREAL
-875 DRLMDG
+875 DLLTEG
-881 GPQAYDLVLMD
+881 GPEAYDVVLMD

-912 FDKLPVIAMTA
+912 FDKLPIIAMTA

-969 MLPPELADGPALP
+969 TLAPEVPEGPSLP

-1000 GNAALYIQLL
+1000 GNVALYVQLL
-1010 DRFRGT
+1010 DRFRAT
-1016 QRDAGNMI
+1016 QRDAGSQI
-1024 RIDFEAGRRADAA
+1024 REDYQARRLAQAA
-1037 SRAHTLRGVAGNIGA
+1037 ARAHTLRGVAGNIGA

-1061 VEEGLSL
+1061 VEEGLAL
-1068 ASSDRTR
+1068 AEPDRGR
-1075 MATGVR
+1075 LAAGVR
-1081 ALQAAVDATM
+1081 ALDAAVDATM
-1091 DSLDNYFVSHA
+1091 HSLDQYFASRA
-1102 AQALAP
+1102 AQAAIQPAPPAQEAVTHAP
-1108 APAAHGPD
+1108 ADTLQAI
-1116 AHGPDAAPPDALE
+1116 
-1129 AAAQLE
+1129 AQLE
-1135 QLLAEFSGEATDY
+1135 QLLAEFSGDATDY
-1148 FEAVRGRLADV
+1148 FETVRGQLAGV
-1159 LDAHAL
+1159 LETPVL

-1186 TAQARPDTAE
+1186 AADARPDIAE